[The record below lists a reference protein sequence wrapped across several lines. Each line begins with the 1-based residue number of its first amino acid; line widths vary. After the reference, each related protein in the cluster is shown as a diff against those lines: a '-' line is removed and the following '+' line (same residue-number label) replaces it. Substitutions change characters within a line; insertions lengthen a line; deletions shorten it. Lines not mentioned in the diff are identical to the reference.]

1 MSILERLWSSSAN
14 SCLRAVGLMFA
25 VLAVVVFGLSLVMV
39 GAVIVRLAIGLEGVF
54 GLVPAFSLL
63 LTALGLAAVAALFR
77 AAERIV
83 ELLEE
88 AIGSAGVGV

>member
-1 MSILERLWSSSAN
+1 MSVLDRLWSSSAN
-14 SCLRAVGLMFA
+14 SWLRAVGLTFA

-54 GLVPAFSLL
+54 GFLPAFSLL
-63 LTALGLAAVAALFR
+63 MTALGLAAVAALFR
-77 AAERIV
+77 GAERVI

-88 AIGSAGVGV
+88 VVRSSRAET